1 MIPMPFVL
9 LMFNCYSIYLVIIFV
24 NIIGYKNIIT
34 KFYNLVN
41 DLLQSFIINLNNYL
55 RMIDM
60 SMFDR
65 IKDLASKR
73 DKNLKDVAIEIGLSE
88 NIFYTWKKSSPK
100 ADVIK
105 KVADYFNVSTD
116 YLLGR
121 TDNPIIDSD
130 IPQEA
135 TTLAAHID
143 PSATEEDMKKILE
156 YIDFIQQK
164 YK

>member
-1 MIPMPFVL
+1 MTAFDRVKELCEKRGIAVSKLESDVGFGK
-9 LMFNCYSIYLVIIFV
+9 NSIYSWKR
-24 NIIGYKNIIT
+24 NNPSSDK
-34 KFYNLVN
+34 
-41 DLLQSFIINLNNYL
+41 LQ
-55 RMIDM
+55 
-60 SMFDR
+60 
-65 IKDLASKR
+65 
-73 DKNLKDVAIEIGLSE
+73 
-88 NIFYTWKKSSPK
+88 
-100 ADVIK
+100 

-121 TDNPIIDSD
+121 TDNPTIDTD
-130 IPQEA
+130 IPSEA